1 MKLELAQYRELEA
14 FAKFGSDLDKA
25 TQQQLR
31 RGARLTEILKQKQ
44 YQPLPVEKQIAL
56 LWTATNGYLDDL
68 PVEVLS
74 SFEQEFYEFM
84 DSHHFDLLDSIIRV
98 KDLTDE
104 IVAKLKKAVEEFVAI
119 FKEKHNLK

>member
-1 MKLELAQYRELEA
+1 LKLELAQYRELEA

-44 YQPLPVEKQIAL
+44 YKPLPVEKQIAL
-56 LWTATNGYLDDL
+56 LWTATNGYLDNL
-68 PVEVLS
+68 PIEILS
-74 SFEQEFYEFM
+74 TFETEFYEFM
-84 DSHHFDLLDSIIRV
+84 DMKYSNVLESIIRV

-104 IVAKLKKAVEEFVAI
+104 IVANLKAAVEDFVEV
-119 FKEKHNLK
+119 FKKKHNLK